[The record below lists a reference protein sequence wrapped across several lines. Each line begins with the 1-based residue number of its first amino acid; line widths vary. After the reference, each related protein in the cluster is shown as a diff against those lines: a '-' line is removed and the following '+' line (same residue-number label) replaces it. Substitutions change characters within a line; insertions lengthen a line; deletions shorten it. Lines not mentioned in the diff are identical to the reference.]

1 MTPNEQRMM
10 QVIDENREKVHK
22 IAKKIWEFKE
32 VGWEEFQSSALLENA
47 LEKEGFEVQRGLV
60 GKHPKFDQEIDMPTA
75 FKLCTRAR
83 RAAPSSASC
92 WNMMRCPTATPAA
105 TT

>member
-75 FKLCTRAR
+75 FKAVYKGKEGGPVIGLMLEYDALPNGH
-83 RAAPSSASC
+83 A
-92 WNMMRCPTATPAA
+92 
-105 TT
+105 